1 MLKLF
6 TLFHFFVFTFQVA
19 HECVILI
26 SWVYYSKQERK
37 SKALF
42 TVGSHTCEEAVPFQI
57 A

>member
-26 SWVYYSKQERK
+26 SWVYYSKQGRK

-42 TVGSHTCEEAVPFQI
+42 TVGSHSCEEAVPFQI